1 MIPYS
6 HVNNLNFCIMK
17 IRKNGFL
24 LVFGIFLGIFVLT
37 FVFDSFVTINSG
49 TLGVVRRFGEV
60 KRVIQPGL
68 NFKIPFVEDVIIY
81 NTQMVIY
88 ETSAYPLESKADY
101 TDYPVDTTTK
111 DGQPISIKYSIR
123 FSIDP
128 EKAEWLAN
136 NLGNE
141 AEIVEKIVKTDS
153 RIYVRGIAREY
164 EAGDLYTGNIV
175 AVQDAISSILVKSF
189 EKNGLILDDFGIRN
203 IEFSP
208 DYVAVIEQKQREKE
222 KVTTEKYI
230 AEQEEYKKLAAIT
243 KAEAESESQK
253 LLQTTITQQILMKM
267 WIEKWNGQLPEVVT
281 GEGQDYI
288 LNMGDL

>member
-1 MIPYS
+1 M
-6 HVNNLNFCIMK
+6 VNP
-17 IRKNGFL
+17 RKNVIFIF
-24 LVFGIFLGIFVLT
+24 FGVIATIFVLT
-37 FVFDSFVTINSG
+37 IVFDSFTTISSG
-49 TLGVVRRFGEV
+49 TVGVVRRFGEV
-60 KRVIQPGL
+60 KRVISPGI
-68 NFKIPFVEDVIIY
+68 NFKIPIIEDVIVY
-81 NTQMVIY
+81 NTQRVIY
-88 ETSAYPLESKADY
+88 ETSAYPTESNADY

-111 DGQPISIKYSIR
+111 DGQPISIKYSVR

-128 EKAEWLAN
+128 DKAEWLAN

-175 AVQDAISSILVKSF
+175 AVQDAISEVLVKSF

-230 AEQEEYKKLAAIT
+230 AEQEQYKKQAAIT
-243 KAEAESESQK
+243 KAEAEAESQK
-253 LLQTTITQQILMKM
+253 LLQTTITEQILMKM
-267 WIEKWNGQLPEVVT
+267 WIEKWNGQLPQVVT

>member
-1 MIPYS
+1 M
-6 HVNNLNFCIMK
+6 VNP
-17 IRKNGFL
+17 RKNVIFIF
-24 LVFGIFLGIFVLT
+24 FGVIATIFVLT
-37 FVFDSFVTINSG
+37 IVFDSFTTISSG
-49 TLGVVRRFGEV
+49 TVGVVRRFGEV
-60 KRVIQPGL
+60 KRVISPGI
-68 NFKIPFVEDVIIY
+68 NFKIPIIEDVIVY
-81 NTQMVIY
+81 NTQRVIY
-88 ETSAYPLESKADY
+88 ETSAYPTESNADY

-128 EKAEWLAN
+128 DKAEWLAN

-175 AVQDAISSILVKSF
+175 AVQDAISEVLVKSF

-203 IEFSP
+203 IEFGP

-230 AEQEEYKKLAAIT
+230 AEQEQYKKQAAIT
-243 KAEAESESQK
+243 KAEAEAESQK
-253 LLQTTITQQILMKM
+253 LLQTTITEQILMKM
-267 WIEKWNGQLPEVVT
+267 WIEKWNGQLPQVVT

>member
-1 MIPYS
+1 M
-6 HVNNLNFCIMK
+6 VNP
-17 IRKNGFL
+17 RKNVIFIF
-24 LVFGIFLGIFVLT
+24 FGVIATIFVLT
-37 FVFDSFVTINSG
+37 IVFDSFTTISSG
-49 TLGVVRRFGEV
+49 TVGVVRRFGEV
-60 KRVIQPGL
+60 KRVISPGI
-68 NFKIPFVEDVIIY
+68 NFKIPIIEDVIVY
-81 NTQMVIY
+81 NTQRVIY
-88 ETSAYPLESKADY
+88 ETSAYPTESNADY

-111 DGQPISIKYSIR
+111 DGQPISIKYSVR

-128 EKAEWLAN
+128 DKAEWLAN

-175 AVQDAISSILVKSF
+175 AVQDAISEVLVKSF

-203 IEFSP
+203 IEFNP

-230 AEQEEYKKLAAIT
+230 AEQEQYKKQAAIT
-243 KAEAESESQK
+243 KAEAEAESQK
-253 LLQTTITQQILMKM
+253 LLQTTITEQILMKM
-267 WIEKWNGQLPEVVT
+267 WIEKWNGQLPQVVT

>member
-1 MIPYS
+1 M
-6 HVNNLNFCIMK
+6 
-17 IRKNGFL
+17 
-24 LVFGIFLGIFVLT
+24 
-37 FVFDSFVTINSG
+37 
-49 TLGVVRRFGEV
+49 
-60 KRVIQPGL
+60 
-68 NFKIPFVEDVIIY
+68 
-81 NTQMVIY
+81 
-88 ETSAYPLESKADY
+88 
-101 TDYPVDTTTK
+101 
-111 DGQPISIKYSIR
+111 
-123 FSIDP
+123 
-128 EKAEWLAN
+128 AN
-136 NLGNE
+136 NLGDE

-175 AVQDAISSILVKSF
+175 AVQDSISNILVESF
-189 EKNGLILDDFGIRN
+189 DKNGLILDDFGIRN

-208 DYVAVIEQKQREKE
+208 DYVAIIEQKQREKE

-230 AEQEEYKKLAAIT
+230 AEQEEYKKQAAIT
-243 KAEAESESQK
+243 KAEAEAESQK

>member
-1 MIPYS
+1 M
-6 HVNNLNFCIMK
+6 VNP
-17 IRKNGFL
+17 RKNVIFIF
-24 LVFGIFLGIFVLT
+24 FGVIATIFVLT
-37 FVFDSFVTINSG
+37 IVFDSFTTISSG
-49 TLGVVRRFGEV
+49 TVGVVRRFGEV
-60 KRVIQPGL
+60 KRVISPGI
-68 NFKIPFVEDVIIY
+68 NFKIPIIEDVIVY
-81 NTQMVIY
+81 NTQRVIY
-88 ETSAYPLESKADY
+88 ETSAYPTESNADY

-128 EKAEWLAN
+128 DKAEWLAN

-175 AVQDAISSILVKSF
+175 AVQDAISEVLVKSF

-230 AEQEEYKKLAAIT
+230 AEQEQYKKQAAIT
-243 KAEAESESQK
+243 KAEAEAESQK
-253 LLQTTITQQILMKM
+253 LLQTTITEQILMKM
-267 WIEKWNGQLPEVVT
+267 WIEKWNGQLPQVVT

>member
-1 MIPYS
+1 M
-6 HVNNLNFCIMK
+6 VNPKKSVGL
-17 IRKNGFL
+17 
-24 LVFGIFLGIFVLT
+24 IFLGVVAAVFLLT
-37 FVFDSFVTINSG
+37 IIFDSFTTISSG
-49 TLGVVRRFGEV
+49 TVGVVRRFGEV
-60 KRVIQPGL
+60 KRVIYPGI
-68 NFKIPFVEDVIIY
+68 NFKLPLLEDVIVY
-81 NTQMVIY
+81 NTQRVIY
-88 ETSAYPLESKADY
+88 ETSAYPTESNADY

-128 EKAEWLAN
+128 NKAEWLAN

-175 AVQDAISSILVKSF
+175 AVQDAISEVLVESF

-203 IEFSP
+203 IDFSP

-230 AEQEEYKKLAAIT
+230 AEQEQYKKQAAIT
-243 KAEAESESQK
+243 KAEAEAESQK

-267 WIEKWNGQLPEVVT
+267 WIEKWNGQLPQVVT